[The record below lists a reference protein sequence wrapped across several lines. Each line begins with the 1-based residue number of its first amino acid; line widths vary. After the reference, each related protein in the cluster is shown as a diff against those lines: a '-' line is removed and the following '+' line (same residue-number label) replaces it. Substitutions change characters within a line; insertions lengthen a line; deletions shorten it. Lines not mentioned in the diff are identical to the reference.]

1 MREEKELMELGRRKI
16 GELVAVV
23 GVVLGFI
30 ALWVSALEGSS
41 EKYAD
46 DGTVLAAG
54 IIILGLAAC
63 CLAAS
68 LLLGKV
74 NLDLTAA
81 VAGAAAFGFFLYQ
94 PALVSFK
101 YIDKLSWGSWLGI
114 CAGLIPLGAGA
125 AHLWHRRPDA
135 KAPGVTLWTVAA
147 AIGLVLIVIG
157 VWSKVVDNFNI
168 SYWKASASGHALG
181 LLLLLLVIV
190 SAILIAVAVNTRK
203 AELADLA
210 LIVSG
215 ILVGLAI
222 AEGVHDALGS
232 NNNMGTGAWL
242 ELAGGVVLLLAL
254 IGSRV
259 LKLAEL
265 KK

>member
-1 MREEKELMELGRRKI
+1 MELGRRKL

-30 ALWVSALEGSS
+30 ALWVGVLEGSDV
-41 EKYAD
+41 KYSD
-46 DGTVLAAG
+46 DGTILAAG
-54 IIILGLAAC
+54 IIILGIAAC

-68 LLLGKV
+68 LLLGKE

-81 VAGAAAFGFFLYQ
+81 VAGAAGFGFFLYL
-94 PALVSFK
+94 PAMMSFK
-101 YIDKLSWGSWLGI
+101 YIDKLSWGAWLGI

-125 AHLWHRRPDA
+125 AHLWHRRSDA

-147 AIGLVLIVIG
+147 TIGLLLIAIGI
-157 VWSKVVDNFNI
+157 WSERIDKSSV
-168 SYWKASASGHALG
+168 SYWNTSYSGHALG

-190 SAILIAVAVNTRK
+190 SALLIAVAVNARK

-215 ILVGLAI
+215 ITVGVAI
-222 AEGVHDALGS
+222 AEGVGDAFGSLGS
-232 NNNMGTGAWL
+232 LGTGAWL
-242 ELAGGVVLLLAL
+242 ELIGGLVLLLSL
-254 IGSRV
+254 IASRV
-259 LKLAEL
+259 VKLPEL
-265 KK
+265 MKK